1 MYQPTAMGPRQGR
14 SSPARGRHLW
24 RSGWF
29 ARFLDPPLTTQTRPI
44 SARPGLHASVEGS
57 RPYSL
62 VHAVGSGDDP
72 QGRDDGAAAQVVALE
87 LEAGLPGP
95 LGQQGHVPAHDAR
108 AVARPQAAG
117 CRGRTAAGRRARP
130 PLLSPV
136 ELTARG
142 EGRGR
147 SPRRGT
153 AGALWGVLGRTH
165 QSKDPDAGSSRSEM
179 PTPHAGA
186 GEPSAGPPHLR
197 RCWRACTCL
206 ASAAGTSPHCRQGHL
221 PGAL

>member
-1 MYQPTAMGPRQGR
+1 M
-14 SSPARGRHLW
+14 
-24 RSGWF
+24 
-29 ARFLDPPLTTQTRPI
+29 
-44 SARPGLHASVEGS
+44 
-57 RPYSL
+57 
-62 VHAVGSGDDP
+62 
-72 QGRDDGAAAQVVALE
+72 VALE

-95 LGQQGHVPAHDAR
+95 LGQQGHVPAHDAC

-130 PLLSPV
+130 PLLSPR

-206 ASAAGTSPHCRQGHL
+206 ASAAGTSPPL
-221 PGAL
+221 PPGAPARGTVKPGPAFPARGQRGRKSGPWSHLGVTGPHVPWSCPPLC